1 MTTDLALVRTTDL
14 DPKALESLVLRGDIA
29 GLTPPQRVDYYVRLC
44 GVLGLDPTTQPLA
57 YLKLSGKEVLY
68 VTRGA
73 TDRLAARHNLNRE
86 IIDGPKVIDLGGTKL
101 VIAVCKV
108 TLPNGRYETAT
119 ATVPLTDPANVL
131 MKCET
136 KAKRRATLA
145 ILGVGMLDESELDTI
160 PASAMGPA
168 SAPAPTPPVPTTIT
182 TATTC
187 AAAAKAYAAAVNGSD
202 PSDDAAARWRAEC
215 LDAAAHA
222 VLSRGA
228 VVADTGARAVVCDP
242 ALAALVDEVLS
253 LAEAGKREV
262 IPGWWVLGQA
272 TITALGGRGPD
283 VLSAIAARA
292 WRGVV
297 DLDAATT
304 RGVMTAWRAEVEAH
318 TAREPGSDDGDDEPP
333 TAPQS
338 PTRSRRS
345 TATAAGTTVD
355 AAAPEGPAAWL
366 SDDDAAMA
374 HAAGWTH
381 ARHVEASVRRH
392 GAGLV
397 GPAAER
403 LVRVAAARLEALTA
417 DTDGTRMTAEG
428 LRRMAARWAAQ
439 GPVVRR
445 AA

>member
-1 MTTDLALVRTTDL
+1 
-14 DPKALESLVLRGDIA
+14 
-29 GLTPPQRVDYYVRLC
+29 
-44 GVLGLDPTTQPLA
+44 VLGLDPTTQPLA

-168 SAPAPTPPVPTTIT
+168 SAPAPTPPVPATIT

-187 AAAAKAYAAAVNGSD
+187 AAAAQAYAAAVNGSD
-202 PSDDAAARWRAEC
+202 PSDDAATRWRAEC
-215 LDAAAHA
+215 LDAAAHV

-242 ALAALVDEVLS
+242 ALAALVDEVLG
-253 LAEAGKREV
+253 LADAGKREV

-318 TAREPGSDDGDDEPP
+318 TLQHAEHRLAGRVRLAVHLKRRVERVVDDLLLARD
-333 TAPQS
+333 
-338 PTRSRRS
+338 
-345 TATAAGTTVD
+345 
-355 AAAPEGPAAWL
+355 
-366 SDDDAAMA
+366 
-374 HAAGWTH
+374 
-381 ARHVEASVRRH
+381 
-392 GAGLV
+392 
-397 GPAAER
+397 
-403 LVRVAAARLEALTA
+403 
-417 DTDGTRMTAEG
+417 
-428 LRRMAARWAAQ
+428 
-439 GPVVRR
+439 
-445 AA
+445 